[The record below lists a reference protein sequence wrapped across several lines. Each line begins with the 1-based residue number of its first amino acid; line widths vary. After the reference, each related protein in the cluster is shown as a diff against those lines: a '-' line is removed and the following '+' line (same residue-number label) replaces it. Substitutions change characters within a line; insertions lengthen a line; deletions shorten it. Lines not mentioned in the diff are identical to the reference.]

1 MLFKSKK
8 TGKIWASMKNV
19 RNGLG
24 FKDMSDLILKETY
37 GKYETKS
44 LTNEQIKKYK
54 ISEREILWKVSS
66 FKRRWIKHKK

>member
-1 MLFKSKK
+1 MSLLFKSKK

-19 RNGLG
+19 RNGLA
-24 FKDMSDLILKETY
+24 FKDMSDLILKKTY

-54 ISEREILWKVSS
+54 ISEREIL
-66 FKRRWIKHKK
+66 

>member
-1 MLFKSKK
+1 
-8 TGKIWASMKNV
+8 MKNV

>member
-1 MLFKSKK
+1 
-8 TGKIWASMKNV
+8 MKNV

-54 ISEREILWKVSS
+54 FSEREILWKASS

>member
-1 MLFKSKK
+1 
-8 TGKIWASMKNV
+8 MKNV

-54 ISEREILWKVSS
+54 FSEKEIL
-66 FKRRWIKHKK
+66 